1 MSQEEIN
8 DLRSRICY
16 GLQKAEV
23 DMLREKALHNDT
35 IVTVAN
41 GKICELSARTLL
53 KKRNI
58 EI

>member
-41 GKICELSARTLL
+41 GKICELSARSLL
-53 KKRNI
+53 KNRNI